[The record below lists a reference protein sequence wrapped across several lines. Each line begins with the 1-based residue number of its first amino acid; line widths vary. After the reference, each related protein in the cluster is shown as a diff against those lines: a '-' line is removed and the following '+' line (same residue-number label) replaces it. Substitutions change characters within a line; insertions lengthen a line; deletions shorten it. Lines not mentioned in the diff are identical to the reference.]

1 MSLLSIIPR
10 AIDSK
15 CDVEERNFIPRT
27 SELGIRTANI
37 PQKLRKAQIAKEIKK
52 ETIWF
57 LVTEEEKT
65 PTAQ

>member
-52 ETIWF
+52 ETI
-57 LVTEEEKT
+57 
-65 PTAQ
+65 